1 MPSTTVYK
9 LHDAEGELLYVGI
22 TEREASRM
30 GQHAECKAW
39 WSEVAA
45 ARFEHYPTR
54 QQAADRERELVAA
67 ERPRHSVRLAVEP
80 APMPDRWVSGSQS
93 GIVIPDLAA
102 VRQQRGLR
110 REALAKKSG
119 VALSSIMRVEKGGH
133 ARYVTVHKLAEVL
146 GVPAEELAQPVG
158 DTDEV
163 QAGPAD
169 RAGA

>member
-22 TEREASRM
+22 TEREA
-30 GQHAECKAW
+30 
-39 WSEVAA
+39 
-45 ARFEHYPTR
+45 
-54 QQAADRERELVAA
+54 
-67 ERPRHSVRLAVEP
+67 SVRLAVEP

-133 ARYVTVHKLAEVL
+133 ARYVTVRKLAEVL
-146 GVPAEELAQPVG
+146 EVPAEELAQPIG